1 MQKKLPSIVFLLLFL
16 SFLVI
21 YVAQSTGYYENLNY
35 RKTYLT
41 EEKIKEFEKDVQE
54 GKKINPDDYVIEEH
68 KDYSNKLSDFGLKSS
83 LFIEKY
89 FKKFMN
95 KLFGELSESTK

>member
-1 MQKKLPSIVFLLLFL
+1 MSKKLSNFVFALLFL
-16 SFLVI
+16 SFLVV

-41 EEKIKEFEKDVQE
+41 EEKIKEFENDVAE

-68 KDYSNKLSDFGLKSS
+68 KDYSNKLSKFGLKSS

-89 FKKFMN
+89 FKKIMN
-95 KLFGELSESTK
+95 KLFGELSKSTK